1 VAREREIR
9 SVPDQAEVMP
19 VRRVLK
25 AYEQVND
32 QLRELIVSGELA
44 PGERLPNEAVLARE
58 FGVSRATVRE
68 ALRILT
74 AQNLIRTTK
83 GTGGGSYVTLPTVD
97 HISEFIRG
105 SLNLL
110 SESEF
115 VSLEE
120 FLELRE
126 LIEIP
131 AARLAATRS
140 SERDVERLRESI
152 PEQPL
157 GMTTQEQFAYNKGFH
172 TVIVEACGNTLLY
185 IAAQP
190 VFTVLQTHLA
200 RSTLGRSFHR
210 SINEHHR
217 RILGAIQAGDA
228 EGAASEMRAHLEY
241 LRPAYER
248 AWRHAFSMRKRA

>member
-1 VAREREIR
+1 VARERTIR
-9 SVPDQAEVMP
+9 PVPDDPAVMP
-19 VRRVLK
+19 VRRVRK

-83 GTGGGSYVTLPTVD
+83 GAGGGSYVTLPTID
-97 HISEFIRG
+97 HISEFLRG
-105 SLNLL
+105 NLNLL
-110 SESEF
+110 SEADH
-115 VSLEE
+115 VTLEE

-126 LIEIP
+126 LIEVP

-140 SERDVERLRESI
+140 SEADVQRLRDSI

-157 GMTTQEQFAYNKGFH
+157 RMTTTEQFAYNKGFH
-172 TVIVEACGNTLLY
+172 TVIVEASGNTLLY
-185 IAAQP
+185 IATQP

-200 RSTLGRSFHR
+200 RSSLGRSFHL
-210 SINEHHR
+210 SINDHHR
-217 RILGAIQAGDA
+217 RILEAIGAGDA
-228 EGAASEMRAHLEY
+228 DAAAAEMHAHLEY

-248 AWRHAFSMRKRA
+248 AWRHSVAMRKRA

>member
-1 VAREREIR
+1 MARPPIR
-9 SVPDQAEVMP
+9 PVPDEVDGMP
-19 VRRVLK
+19 VRRVRK

-32 QLRELIVSGELA
+32 QLRELIVSGELT
-44 PGERLPNEAVLARE
+44 PGERLPNETVLARE

-83 GTGGGSYVTLPTVD
+83 GAGGGSYVTLPTVD

-105 SLNLL
+105 NLNLL
-110 SESEF
+110 SESQD
-115 VSLEE
+115 VTLDE
-120 FLELRE
+120 FLELRD

-131 AARLAATRS
+131 AARLAALRAG
-140 SERDVERLRESI
+140 EEHLVRLREAI

-157 GMTTQEQFAYNKGFH
+157 KMTTQEQFVYNKGFH
-172 TVIVEACGNTLLY
+172 TVVVEACGNTLLY

-210 SINEHHR
+210 AINEHHK
-217 RILGAIQAGDA
+217 RIHGAISAGDA
-228 EGAASEMRAHLEY
+228 DAAESEMRGHLEY

-248 AWRHAFSMRKRA
+248 AWRRTFATRKRA

>member
-1 VAREREIR
+1 
-9 SVPDQAEVMP
+9 MP
-19 VRRVLK
+19 VRRVRK

-83 GTGGGSYVTLPTVD
+83 GAGGGSYVTLPTVD
-97 HISEFIRG
+97 HISEFLRG
-105 SLNLL
+105 NLNLL
-110 SESEF
+110 SESEH
-115 VSLEE
+115 VTLEE

-126 LIEIP
+126 LIEVP
-131 AARLAATRS
+131 AARLAA
-140 SERDVERLRESI
+140 ERASPDDVERLRGTI
-152 PEQPL
+152 PEEPL
-157 GMTTQEQFAYNKGFH
+157 QMTTQEQFAYNKGFH

-185 IAAQP
+185 IATQP

-200 RSTLGRSFHR
+200 RSTLGRGFHS

-217 RILGAIQAGDA
+217 AILAAIAAGDA
-228 EGAASEMRAHLEY
+228 DAAGEQMRAHLEY

-248 AWRHAFSMRKRA
+248 AWRHAVAMRRRA

>member
-19 VRRVLK
+19 VRRVRK

-217 RILGAIQAGDA
+217 RILEAIQAGDA
-228 EGAASEMRAHLEY
+228 DEAANEMRAHLEY

>member
-1 VAREREIR
+1 
-9 SVPDQAEVMP
+9 MP
-19 VRRVLK
+19 VRRVRK

-32 QLRELIVSGELA
+32 QLRELIVSGGLA

-83 GTGGGSYVTLPTVD
+83 GAGGGSYVTLPTVD
-97 HISEFIRG
+97 HISEFLRG
-105 SLNLL
+105 NLKLL
-110 SESEF
+110 SESDH
-115 VSLEE
+115 VTLEE

-126 LIEIP
+126 LIEVP
-131 AARLAATRS
+131 AARLAA
-140 SERDVERLRESI
+140 ERASQADVDRLRETI

-157 GMTTQEQFAYNKGFH
+157 RMTTQEQFIYNKGFH

-185 IAAQP
+185 IATQP
-190 VFTVLQTHLA
+190 VFSVLQTHLA
-200 RSTLGRSFHR
+200 RSTLGRSFHS

-217 RILGAIQAGDA
+217 AILAAIASGDA
-228 EGAASEMRAHLEY
+228 DGAAEQMRAHLEY

-248 AWRHAFSMRKRA
+248 AWRHAVSMRKRA

>member
-1 VAREREIR
+1 
-9 SVPDQAEVMP
+9 MP
-19 VRRVLK
+19 VRRVRK

-32 QLRELIVSGELA
+32 QLRELIVSGGLA

-83 GTGGGSYVTLPTVD
+83 GAGGGSYVTLPTVD
-97 HISEFIRG
+97 HISEFLRG
-105 SLNLL
+105 NLKLL
-110 SESEF
+110 SESDH
-115 VSLEE
+115 VTLEE

-126 LIEIP
+126 LIEVP
-131 AARLAATRS
+131 AARLAA
-140 SERDVERLRESI
+140 ERASQADVDRLRETI

-157 GMTTQEQFAYNKGFH
+157 RMTTQEQFIYNKGFH

-185 IAAQP
+185 IATQP
-190 VFTVLQTHLA
+190 VFSVLQTHLA
-200 RSTLGRSFHR
+200 RSTLGRSFHS

-217 RILGAIQAGDA
+217 AILAAIASGDA
-228 EGAASEMRAHLEY
+228 DGAAEQMRTHLEY

-248 AWRHAFSMRKRA
+248 AWRHAVSMRKRA

>member
-1 VAREREIR
+1 
-9 SVPDQAEVMP
+9 MP
-19 VRRVLK
+19 VRRVRK

-74 AQNLIRTTK
+74 AQNLIKTTK
-83 GTGGGSYVTLPTVD
+83 GAGGGSYVTLPTVD
-97 HISEFIRG
+97 HISEFLRG
-105 SLNLL
+105 NLNLL
-110 SESEF
+110 SESEH
-115 VSLEE
+115 VTLEE

-126 LIEIP
+126 LIEVP
-131 AARLAATRS
+131 AARLAA
-140 SERDVERLRESI
+140 ERASADDVERLGGTI
-152 PEQPL
+152 PEEPL
-157 GMTTQEQFAYNKGFH
+157 QMTTQEQFAYNKGFH

-185 IAAQP
+185 IATQP

-200 RSTLGRSFHR
+200 RSTLGRGFHS

-217 RILGAIQAGDA
+217 AILAAIAAGDA
-228 EGAASEMRAHLEY
+228 DAAGEQMRAHLEY

-248 AWRHAFSMRKRA
+248 AWRHAVAMRRRA

>member
-1 VAREREIR
+1 
-9 SVPDQAEVMP
+9 MP
-19 VRRVLK
+19 VRRVRK

-74 AQNLIRTTK
+74 AQNLIKTTK
-83 GTGGGSYVTLPTVD
+83 GAGGGSYVTLPTVD
-97 HISEFIRG
+97 HISEFLRG
-105 SLNLL
+105 NLNLL
-110 SESEF
+110 SESEH
-115 VSLEE
+115 VTLEE

-126 LIEIP
+126 LIEVP
-131 AARLAATRS
+131 AARLAA
-140 SERDVERLRESI
+140 ERASADDVERLGGTI
-152 PEQPL
+152 PEEPL
-157 GMTTQEQFAYNKGFH
+157 QMTTQEQFAYNKGFH

-185 IAAQP
+185 IATQP

-200 RSTLGRSFHR
+200 RSTLGRGFHA

-217 RILGAIQAGDA
+217 AILAAIAAGDA
-228 EGAASEMRAHLEY
+228 DAAGEQMRAHLEY

-248 AWRHAFSMRKRA
+248 AWRHAVAMRRRA